1 MHKKPGLDV
10 LMKYN
15 INIDLDGRLP
25 MKGGT
30 SGIRHRMAADE
41 SGSPAVGDGM
51 NQATVE
57 SFAWMRDCI
66 VDCYF

>member
-1 MHKKPGLDV
+1 MTEAWKMHKKPGLDV

-41 SGSPAVGDGM
+41 IGSPAVVMG
-51 NQATVE
+51 
-57 SFAWMRDCI
+57 
-66 VDCYF
+66 